1 MTDVPPTHSQVD
13 ERTLQATQGELAATR
28 AELRDLT
35 DAIGE
40 TRTDRQ
46 TRLSLLGWLLT
57 DGRDQGADRPCM
69 WVMVLQRRRVRRM
82 STCGGS

>member
-1 MTDVPPTHSQVD
+1 MRIVMTCRPQVD

-57 DGRDQGADRPCM
+57 DGMDQADRPCM
-69 WVMVLQRRRVRRM
+69 H
-82 STCGGS
+82 CGGWCRGGGCGE